1 MKSGLIFSLLL
12 SPLLAKHVLV
22 ETKGK
27 KRRTED
33 QVDKKKYKEKKGDD
47 FKVCMD
53 IYLWLHFIY
62 ILYIMIRKA
71 ECLSVQNKIPQNA
84 SQRASISGSAGS

>member
-1 MKSGLIFSLLL
+1 MKLVVPDFSFRSTWTKMKSGLIFSLLL

-22 ETKGK
+22 ET
-27 KRRTED
+27 ED

-47 FKVCMD
+47 FHVCID

-62 ILYIMIRKA
+62 IMIHEA
-71 ECLSVQNKIPQNA
+71 ECLSVRPK
-84 SQRASISGSAGS
+84 